1 MKCIGAQKRVNDA
14 KLARLG
20 FVRRALTRKTYMA
33 SNVLL
38 CSHYW
43 RLFGLSSSTTGGVPI
58 LVMREG
64 ANRSRGR
71 EAQHN
76 NIMAAKVVAESVRSA
91 LGPKGMDKMLVDSF
105 GDVTI
110 TSDGRTIL
118 DEMDVQHPA
127 AKMLVEVAKTQDK
140 EAGDG
145 TTSAVIIAGELLS
158 RAEELIDKN
167 IHPTVIIDGYRKAA
181 DKALVTLEKIAIPI
195 DLKSTEYLKKAASTS
210 MGSKLVAEYKDYLA
224 DLAVKAMMAVVEK
237 QADGTFRADVD
248 DVKVEKKTGESLK
261 ETSLI
266 SGIVLDK
273 EIVHSG
279 MPKRLE
285 KAKIALLDAS
295 LENEKPEMDAKISIE
310 SPEQIEAFLNQ
321 EETMLKDMVEKVL
334 ATGTNVVICQK
345 GIDDMAQHFLA
356 RKGVIAI
363 RRAKKSDME
372 KLARATGA
380 KIISSI
386 DALAASDLGY
396 AALVEERKTG
406 DDKMTYIEGCKN
418 PKSVT
423 LLIRGGTQRMI
434 AEAERS
440 IHDGLCVVK
449 DLIEDPRIVA
459 GGSAPEMEMANVI
472 KKYAQTV
479 QGREQLAITIFAES
493 LEAIATTLAENA
505 GLDTVDIL
513 SELRTRHQ
521 KGETWAGIDVL
532 AGKVEDMTK
541 INVYE
546 PLAVKKQIIKSANE
560 AASMILKIDDVIA
573 SQKMKSPP
581 MPPGGGMPGGMG
593 GMGGMSGGM
602 M

>member
-1 MKCIGAQKRVNDA
+1 M
-14 KLARLG
+14 
-20 FVRRALTRKTYMA
+20 
-33 SNVLL
+33 SN
-38 CSHYW
+38 SQA
-43 RLFGLSSSTTGGVPI
+43 GGVPI
-58 LVMREG
+58 LVMKEG
-64 ANRSRGR
+64 SDRSRGR
-71 EAQHN
+71 QAQHS

-91 LGPKGMDKMLVDSF
+91 LGPRGMDKMLVDSF

-181 DKALVTLEKIAIPI
+181 DKALETLEKIALPI
-195 DLKSTEYLKKAASTS
+195 DLKSHDYLKKAASTA
-210 MGSKLVAEYKDYLA
+210 MGSKIVAEYKDYLA
-224 DLAVKAMMAVVEK
+224 DLAVRAMLAVAEK
-237 QADGTFRADVD
+237 QDGGYKADVD

-266 SGIVLDK
+266 NGIVLDK

-279 MPKRLE
+279 MPKRME

-295 LENEKPEMDAKISIE
+295 LENEKPEMDAKINIE
-310 SPEQIEAFLNQ
+310 SPEQIEAFLKQ

-334 ATGTNVVICQK
+334 SSGANVVVCQK

-380 KIISSI
+380 KIISNI
-386 DALAASDLGY
+386 DALTASDLGY
-396 AALVEERKTG
+396 AAVVEERRTG
-406 DDKMTYIEGCKN
+406 EDKMTYIEGCKN

-423 LLIRGGTQRMI
+423 LLIRGGTQRMT

-440 IHDGLCVVK
+440 IHDALCVVK
-449 DLIEDPRIVA
+449 DLIEEPKIVA
-459 GGSAPEMEMANVI
+459 GGSAPELEMASVL

-479 QGREQLAITIFAES
+479 KGREQLAITIFAEA
-493 LEAIATTLAENA
+493 LEAIAVTLAENA
-505 GLDTVDIL
+505 GLDPVDIL

-560 AASMILKIDDVIA
+560 AASMILKIDDVISSA
-573 SQKMKSPP
+573 KMKTSP
-581 MPPGGGMPGGMG
+581 MPPGGGMGMG
-593 GMGGMSGGM
+593 GMGGMPGGM